1 MIKDKK
7 FIHQLLWLLAGILP
21 WGFGGF
27 LVHTA
32 QSMAVG
38 TLAYWGMGLLV
49 PFLFFLFQKK
59 GYGSEW
65 GALRAAA
72 HLPLWISFIIL
83 QMVIFWSY
91 LPMADKAFKESPI
104 PISISIAFFAV
115 LTFFAVSAIVLDYVL
130 PALYEKLAEKGGRWK
145 VWLGA
150 AYFSGLIPGFA
161 ILSFLGLYYA
171 NGMRLDPFTASFFL
185 LEVFSFVF
193 YGKII
198 LGMMTFGIYLFLAL
212 SGTKG
217 RRITACA
224 FSGIFW
230 LMLLYIPMVISL
242 HLPQAGWQSYMDP
255 SYLPMLPF
263 VSDLWLAG
271 IAIWG
276 GEKVTEWIFEK

>member
-1 MIKDKK
+1 
-7 FIHQLLWLLAGILP
+7 
-21 WGFGGF
+21 
-27 LVHTA
+27 
-32 QSMAVG
+32 
-38 TLAYWGMGLLV
+38 
-49 PFLFFLFQKK
+49 
-59 GYGSEW
+59 
-65 GALRAAA
+65 
-72 HLPLWISFIIL
+72 
-83 QMVIFWSY
+83 
-91 LPMADKAFKESPI
+91 MADKAFKENPI
-104 PISISIAFFAV
+104 PISIAFFIV
-115 LTFFAVSAIVLDYVL
+115 LTLFAGVAIMLGYVL
-130 PALYEKLAEKGGRWK
+130 PALYEKLAEKGACRK

-217 RRITACA
+217 RRITVCA

-242 HLPQAGWQSYMDP
+242 HLPQASWQVYMDP
-255 SYLPMLPF
+255 SYLPMIPF
-263 VSDLWLAG
+263 VSDLWLTG

-276 GEKVTEWIFEK
+276 GKKVTEWIFR